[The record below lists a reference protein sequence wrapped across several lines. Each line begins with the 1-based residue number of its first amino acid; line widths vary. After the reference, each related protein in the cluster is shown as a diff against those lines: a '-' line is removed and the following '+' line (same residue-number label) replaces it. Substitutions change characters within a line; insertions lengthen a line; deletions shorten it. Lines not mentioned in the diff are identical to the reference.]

1 MDHTAGL
8 SGTPESFIQRA
19 RRAQVVASAIAVM
32 ADVGYPK
39 ASFTRIA
46 AHAGISPGLITYH
59 FKTKD
64 ALVGAVVSEIVEAME
79 TVIDERIP
87 DAASYQTT
95 LKAIIEGQVG
105 FFADHTQEVAAL
117 TSIRAGAHDAS
128 TGQSLAI
135 SQREEAVSKLERF
148 LRDGQAAGEFAPF
161 DARLMAVS
169 MVGALEMVPTE
180 LARRPETDAA
190 HYGRQI
196 ATTFDAA
203 VRREPA
209 AGELTG
215 RNP

>member
-79 TVIDERIP
+79 SGEHDPEEFV
-87 DAASYQTT
+87 
-95 LKAIIEGQVG
+95 EGQESAEG
-105 FFADHTQEVAAL
+105 SADEP
-117 TSIRAGAHDAS
+117 TSDDHAHDDHGAS
-128 TGQSLAI
+128 DEEEGTAYWLAHTDVMYFI
-135 SQREEAVSKLERF
+135 DPEGKVQVL
-148 LRDGQAAGEFAPF
+148 LRGDYTPEDLANNLKILAP
-161 DARLMAVS
+161 
-169 MVGALEMVPTE
+169 
-180 LARRPETDAA
+180 
-190 HYGRQI
+190 
-196 ATTFDAA
+196 
-203 VRREPA
+203 
-209 AGELTG
+209 
-215 RNP
+215 